1 MSIFLERLLFLVQH
15 SLKSHKLLLHVSIN
29 LQISSYDLLHLMDVV
44 IYILVFLLLPL
55 NVRDQLALLC
65 N

>member
-1 MSIFLERLLFLVQH
+1 MSILLERLLFLVQH
-15 SLKSHKLLLHVSIN
+15 SLKSHKLLLHVPVN

-55 NVRDQLALLC
+55 NVRDQLALLS